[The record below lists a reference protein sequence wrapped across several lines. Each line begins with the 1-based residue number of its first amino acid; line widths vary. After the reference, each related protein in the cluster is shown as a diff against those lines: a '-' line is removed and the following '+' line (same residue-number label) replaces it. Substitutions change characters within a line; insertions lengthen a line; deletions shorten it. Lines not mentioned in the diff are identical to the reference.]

1 MVRQKVTRR
10 GRNWVAG
17 AKKDCMAGLLPLPL
31 QPPSFW
37 KQQTVPRSFEPLV
50 IKILCAAA
58 QLALASSGD
67 FNGTKKH

>member
-17 AKKDCMAGLLPLPL
+17 AKKDRMAGLLPLPL
-31 QPPSFW
+31 QTPPFW

-58 QLALASSGD
+58 QLALANSGD